1 VVARVSEG
9 LSLSGGVEEVERRLA
24 IAELS
29 ESLRRRGF
37 GFFFFFDM
45 GGFGSDETTME
56 ILF

>member
-37 GFFFFFDM
+37 G
-45 GGFGSDETTME
+45 SDETTME